1 MFMFTVWE
9 FPIRRRLLLGHNWKL
24 GHDWL
29 ATVFGLF
36 TLPDATQLNSTSS
49 EHVQNSA
56 TGKKL
61 AIFSRV
67 ELSRV
72 VRAFTLRR
80 AVWTLLRPDS
90 TQLNCQLSWVELSR
104 VGQCER
110 GLTLCSKTDCSSLPR
125 DKRGK

>member
-1 MFMFTVWE
+1 
-9 FPIRRRLLLGHNWKL
+9 
-24 GHDWL
+24 L

-72 VRAFTLRR
+72 VKVFTLRR
-80 AVWTLLRPDS
+80 AV
-90 TQLNCQLSWVELSR
+90 
-104 VGQCER
+104 
-110 GLTLCSKTDCSSLPR
+110 
-125 DKRGK
+125 